1 MSSEINVNGER
12 EKGKALVEGSLA
24 IYSFCFFSCFFLLNC
39 MIARQLPTIDALL
52 IVNVPDVT
60 QNRCERGKNMGKR
73 DSIGSHLLF
82 LFYLLFL
89 HDSETITH
97 NRCTFNGKGARCHA
111 KSTRT
116 GEKIKEK
123 GKALVE
129 GS

>member
-1 MSSEINVNGER
+1 M
-12 EKGKALVEGSLA
+12 
-24 IYSFCFFSCFFLLNC
+24 
-39 MIARQLPTIDALL
+39 
-52 IVNVPDVT
+52 
-60 QNRCERGKNMGKR
+60 
-73 DSIGSHLLF
+73 SHLLF
-82 LFYLLFL
+82 LFYLLFLHDSETITHNTCTFNGKGARCHAKSTRTEEKIWEKGKALVEVFSFKL

-116 GEKIKEK
+116 EEKIWEK